1 VTHGVPPAT
10 RPAAMVAAFVTGA
23 VFAVGLVLAGMTQ
36 PSKVIA
42 FLDIGGAWDPTLAFV
57 MGGAIASHVAGLWL
71 TSRRIMPLFAESFS
85 APTRADISKPLVLGA
100 AVFGIGWG
108 LAGYCPG
115 PALVSLGSGATTALV
130 FVGATTAGMLL
141 QRATTP
147 STIAQ
152 GERVIINP

>member
-1 VTHGVPPAT
+1 VTHGVPPTT
-10 RPAAMVAAFVTGA
+10 RPAAIVAAFVAGA

-57 MGGAIASHVAGLWL
+57 MAGAIASHVTGLWL
-71 TSRRIMPLFAESFS
+71 TSRRTMPLFASDFA
-85 APTRADISKPLVLGA
+85 APTREDISKPLVLGA

-108 LAGYCPG
+108 LVGYCPG

-130 FVGATTAGMLL
+130 FVGAATAGMLL
-141 QRATTP
+141 QHVTAPLVRLP
-147 STIAQ
+147 
-152 GERVIINP
+152 